1 MSSLL
6 FKIIAVKYG
15 FWIIVAC
22 RRSKHIFKG
31 GWGCLLKASK
41 VYEHLS
47 YNNTSNLPTAKGIGF
62 LLKWLVHSLLYNPR
76 NMHSQCPVAYSE
88 EEQIKVR
95 TKSFTAPMKYPST
108 HVFIMSSNWQHK
120 CVTNLTF

>member
-47 YNNTSNLPTAKGIGF
+47 YNNTSNLPTAKDIGF
-62 LLKWLVHSLLYNPR
+62 LLKWLVHSLLYIPR
-76 NMHSQCPVAYSE
+76 NMHSVSSRLLRRRTNQGENKVIHSTNEIPEYSCLYHVIE
-88 EEQIKVR
+88 L
-95 TKSFTAPMKYPST
+95 TAQMRHQSD
-108 HVFIMSSNWQHK
+108 F
-120 CVTNLTF
+120 